1 MSPGKVLL
9 GLVAILPCLCFAG
22 PSVIV
27 DTSKGSFVIELDAD
41 KAPATVANF
50 LAYVDE
56 AAFDGT
62 IFHRV
67 IPGFMIQGGGH
78 LPDMSELPAKDPV
91 VNEAENGLSNLT
103 GTIAMARTDEIDSA
117 GRQFFINVNDNV
129 RLDHTSE
136 SCTREQVKVAA
147 EAQERGLYKP
157 LSCTSYGY
165 TVFGKVTSGME
176 VVHAIALVQTRTHI
190 SGNRDVPVEPVL
202 INSVKRVKDD
212 K

>member
-1 MSPGKVLL
+1 MSISKVLL
-9 GLVAILPCLCFAG
+9 GLFAMLPGLCLAA

-27 DTSKGSFVIELDAD
+27 ETSKGSFVVELDAD

-91 VNEAENGLSNLT
+91 INEAENGLSNLT
-103 GTIAMARTDEIDSA
+103 GTIAMARTDVIDSA
-117 GRQFFINVNDNV
+117 GRQFFINVNDNA
-129 RLDHTSE
+129 RLDHSAE
-136 SCTREQVKVAA
+136 SCTREQVQSVA
-147 EAQERGLYKP
+147 EARERGLNKP
-157 LSCTSYGY
+157 LSCKSYGY
-165 TVFGKVTSGME
+165 AVFGKVTSGME
-176 VVHAIALVQTRTHI
+176 VVHAIALVPTRTHI

-202 INSVKRVKDD
+202 INSVRRVQAD